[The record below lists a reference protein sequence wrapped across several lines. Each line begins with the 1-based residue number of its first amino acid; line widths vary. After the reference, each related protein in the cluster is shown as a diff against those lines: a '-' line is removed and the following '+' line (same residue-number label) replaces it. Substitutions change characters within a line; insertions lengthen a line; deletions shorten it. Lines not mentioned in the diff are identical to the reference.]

1 MVHAEAKG
9 ELDAAR
15 AAFVRID
22 HGTMEAATALAQLR
36 QALETPFLPYV
47 ARPFFPHLRIEFDLF
62 LREFNSIFFFARHS
76 RARFSHMSH
85 TPFSPHLRIEFD
97 FFSREAL
104 ESPFLPYVAHPL
116 FPTSQNAI
124 RSFLRQALEQAIGEQ
139 SLVELEELCAHM
151 AEGWCAWVLET
162 MQTSLRT
169 MLELERY
176 DALDACGP
184 SSSLVDLFTQ
194 LDSIAGV
201 YVAFAAPQSLPPT
214 MHQQLLDLIET
225 QASQYAFFLYNGYS
239 VPDRTGTSTGLPTP
253 SCVFFA
259 PPSRP

>member
-1 MVHAEAKG
+1 
-9 ELDAAR
+9 
-15 AAFVRID
+15 
-22 HGTMEAATALAQLR
+22 
-36 QALETPFLPYV
+36 
-47 ARPFFPHLRIEFDLF
+47 
-62 LREFNSIFFFARHS
+62 
-76 RARFSHMSH
+76 
-85 TPFSPHLRIEFD
+85 
-97 FFSREAL
+97 
-104 ESPFLPYVAHPL
+104 
-116 FPTSQNAI
+116 
-124 RSFLRQALEQAIGEQ
+124 
-139 SLVELEELCAHM
+139 M

-225 QASQYAFFLYNGYS
+225 QASQYAYGFFF
-239 VPDRTGTSTGLPTP
+239 V
-253 SCVFFA
+253 
-259 PPSRP
+259 